1 MKQSKQYVLRVDA
14 MSRKVWNDP
23 EPVVT
28 KGAEFWDQS
37 ADQLAASYEQATRY
51 TLAEALRE
59 QEALRQCGIQ
69 ATIQNDI

>member
-14 MSRKVWNDP
+14 MIRKVDDP
-23 EPVVT
+23 EPVAT

-51 TLAEALRE
+51 TLAEAIRE
-59 QEALRQCGIQ
+59 QEALRRCGIQ